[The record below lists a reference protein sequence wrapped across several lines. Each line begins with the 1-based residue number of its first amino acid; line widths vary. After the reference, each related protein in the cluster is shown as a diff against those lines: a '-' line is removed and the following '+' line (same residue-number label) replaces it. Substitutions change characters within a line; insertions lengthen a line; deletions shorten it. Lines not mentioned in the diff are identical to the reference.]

1 MIRLTR
7 LNHLPFVLNSD
18 RIGHVETTPDTVIVM
33 DNGQSFVVEE
43 TADEVIAK
51 VVEFRRKIGLPGVRQ
66 RDAGEPC
73 VEAVE

>member
-1 MIRLTR
+1 
-7 LNHLPFVLNSD
+7 
-18 RIGHVETTPDTVIVM
+18 
-33 DNGQSFVVEE
+33 VEE

-51 VVEFRRKIGLPGVRQ
+51 VVEFRRKIGLPSVRQ